1 MIGNLKRIAEAIGSA
16 EQEIIVAWQSRLA
29 GAGGNYARGLIPE
42 TELQRE
48 MRTLLGGV
56 RALLADGISE
66 LDATHALVGDVR
78 KASGVRAARGF
89 TPEESILFL
98 HAGKEAMIEF
108 GSESLASD
116 PAARLE
122 AVLVTSRLLDQCVR
136 TLVSTF
142 VSAREDIID
151 RQSASLRELSTPV
164 ITLWDS
170 VLLLPLV
177 GIVDSARARQIAEE
191 LLEAIGRSEAAVTL
205 IDVTGVPVMDTSVAR
220 HILKTVAAAQMLG
233 TQIILTGIRPETA
246 QTMVKL
252 GVDLSSVPTRGT
264 LRSGVALAL
273 KLVRRKVVDVTE
285 G

>member
-1 MIGNLKRIAEAIGSA
+1 MSDDLKRAADAIGRA
-16 EQEIIVAWQSRLA
+16 ERQIIADWRSRLTA
-29 GAGGNYARGLIPE
+29 AGGNYVRGLIPE
-42 TELQRE
+42 PELQRE
-48 MRTLLGGV
+48 MQSLL
-56 RALLADGISE
+56 DGIRGLMMEGVSD
-66 LDATHALVGDVR
+66 LTATHALVADIR

-98 HAGKEAMIEF
+98 HAGKEAMIEA
-108 GSESLASD
+108 GSAVLASD
-116 PAARLE
+116 PAVRLE
-122 AVLVTSRLLDQCVR
+122 AVLVTSRLMDQCVR
-136 TLVSTF
+136 ILVSTF

-164 ITLWDS
+164 IALWDS
-170 VLLLPLV
+170 ILLLPLV
-177 GIVDSARARQIAEE
+177 GIVDSARARQIAET
-191 LLEAIGRSEAAVTL
+191 LLEEIGRSEAAVTL

-233 TQIILTGIRPETA
+233 TQVILTGIRPETA

-273 KLVRRKVVDVTE
+273 KLVRRQVIEVK
-285 G
+285 GA